1 MIAPDSTEM
10 TSGSSAPGTDSAV
23 VSWGQD
29 RWASSVITG
38 PSRATQ
44 MTAAPASEAT
54 PLAERHGPARR

>member
-1 MIAPDSTEM
+1 M
-10 TSGSSAPGTDSAV
+10 DSAALT
-23 VSWGQD
+23 WCQD

-54 PLAERHGPARR
+54 PLAERTVRRTADPVTWAGGLAAQLTLHG